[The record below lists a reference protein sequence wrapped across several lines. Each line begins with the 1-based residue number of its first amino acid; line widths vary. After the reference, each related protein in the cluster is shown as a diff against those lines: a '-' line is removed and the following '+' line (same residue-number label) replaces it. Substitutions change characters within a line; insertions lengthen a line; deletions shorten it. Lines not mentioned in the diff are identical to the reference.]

1 MPRTSSDNSSKRIDI
16 DNNNKITILNEYITK
31 TPIQTNLSLDNDT
44 LSIKSNNNQLI
55 NNRFPKSSSSRF
67 PRLQE
72 CAHFHYEVNTVD
84 IPKNFKV
91 TLLNNDDNSSE
102 SSTNMRHVSIKSSS
116 SAAAVASS
124 ISSGAYSY
132 NTNDNIN
139 DLTQLL
145 FQVQVTSLDKR
156 WIVCRTY
163 DNFCYLDKH
172 LHDCIYDRKFSLLQD
187 LAKLVMNNQ
196 MLSNKENIKNIKK
209 LFASYLN
216 RLCEII
222 FTNIINCGPILN
234 WFEVSLSIY
243 YFASLLFTQCMY
255 YSY

>member
-1 MPRTSSDNSSKRIDI
+1 MPKVSSDNNNSNTKRIDI
-16 DNNNKITILNEYITK
+16 DNHNNKITILNEYISK
-31 TPIQTNLSLDNDT
+31 SPIQNNNLIDDT
-44 LSIKSNNNQLI
+44 LSIQSSI
-55 NNRFPKSSSSRF
+55 NRFPKTSSRF

-91 TLLNNDDNSSE
+91 ILINKDDNNE
-102 SSTNMRHVSIKSSS
+102 SSSSSSSDIMHHISIKSSS
-116 SAAAVASS
+116 LSTAS
-124 ISSGAYSY
+124 YE
-132 NTNDNIN
+132 NNN
-139 DLTQLL
+139 DLTQLM

-156 WIVCRTY
+156 WNICRTY

-187 LAKLVMNNQ
+187 LTKLVMNNQ

-234 WFEVSLSIY
+234 WFEVIY
-243 YFASLLFTQCMY
+243 
-255 YSY
+255 